1 MFINTIKYIFIL
13 IMIYLLLVSANMNT
27 ISANY
32 TYNNDLNYD
41 FINTIDAKNKYNI
54 IPLIIC
60 LYFIEII

>member
-1 MFINTIKYIFIL
+1 
-13 IMIYLLLVSANMNT
+13 MIYLLLVSANMNT